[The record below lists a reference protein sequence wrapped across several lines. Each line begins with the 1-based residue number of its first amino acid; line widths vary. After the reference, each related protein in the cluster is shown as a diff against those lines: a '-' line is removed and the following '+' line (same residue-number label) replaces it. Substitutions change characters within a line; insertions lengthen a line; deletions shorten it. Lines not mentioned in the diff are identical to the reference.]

1 MSRPETSGA
10 PVFVVQQHNASR
22 LHYDFRLEVGGRLVS
37 WAVPRGPTMDPGL
50 RRLAVRVEDHPL
62 EWGEY
67 EGVISEGE
75 YGAGE
80 VIVWDRGTWRLLGD
94 ETAEQALDHGKVLL
108 LLGGRKLRGRFVLLR
123 TGEKSGHEDWLLLKL
138 KDRYATPGEDV
149 TAQRPESVVTGRT
162 IADLKQWA
170 LDLKAAEAQAATL
183 PGAEAAPMLDSLS
196 PMEPGGHGPVPGEPG
211 WILEAQ
217 QPGTRALAFC
227 RDLEVRLADAQGRD
241 LTPHLPH
248 IAFFLAGMRLPE
260 AVLDGVVAGY
270 SAKAAG
276 GAARGASYHVFDL
289 PHFAGQSLM
298 KAPLSERRRL
308 LSKLAPDHGPV
319 EYVAP
324 ISTGEP
330 QGKTVAKRT
339 DSVYTPGA
347 DSKDW
352 VVVEPGDG
360 PAREAASGKA
370 SDAPS
375 EAEALALAEEIRAPG
390 HRSLA
395 LQVGGATV
403 KLTNLDKVFW
413 AEAGGRRRS

>member
-1 MSRPETSGA
+1 
-10 PVFVVQQHNASR
+10 
-22 LHYDFRLEVGGRLVS
+22 
-37 WAVPRGPTMDPGL
+37 
-50 RRLAVRVEDHPL
+50 
-62 EWGEY
+62 
-67 EGVISEGE
+67 
-75 YGAGE
+75 
-80 VIVWDRGTWRLLGD
+80 
-94 ETAEQALDHGKVLL
+94 
-108 LLGGRKLRGRFVLLR
+108 
-123 TGEKSGHEDWLLLKL
+123 
-138 KDRYATPGEDV
+138 
-149 TAQRPESVVTGRT
+149 
-162 IADLKQWA
+162 
-170 LDLKAAEAQAATL
+170 
-183 PGAEAAPMLDSLS
+183 
-196 PMEPGGHGPVPGEPG
+196 
-211 WILEAQ
+211 
-217 QPGTRALAFC
+217 
-227 RDLEVRLADAQGRD
+227 
-241 LTPHLPH
+241 
-248 IAFFLAGMRLPE
+248 
-260 AVLDGVVAGY
+260 
-270 SAKAAG
+270 
-276 GAARGASYHVFDL
+276 
-289 PHFAGQSLM
+289 M